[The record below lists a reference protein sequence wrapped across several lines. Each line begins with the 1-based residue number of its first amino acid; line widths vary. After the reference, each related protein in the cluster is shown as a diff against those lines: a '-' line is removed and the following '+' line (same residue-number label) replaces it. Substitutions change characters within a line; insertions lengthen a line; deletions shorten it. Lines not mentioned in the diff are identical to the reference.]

1 VIVMMVSDKNS
12 SDLSNVDAS
21 FRKTTCDTVAR
32 INDVQCPV
40 DNQQIGRLRSMGS
53 RWWAT

>member
-12 SDLSNVDAS
+12 SNLSNVDTS
-21 FRKTTCDTVAR
+21 FCKTACDAVAR
-32 INDVQCPV
+32 INNVQRAV

-53 RWWAT
+53 RRRSS